1 MYVNIYYEASD
12 CHLSDYDLL
21 QGMLLCLEEHEASL
35 THDPEDE
42 EIENCFSFR
51 VPGST
56 QSQVYLNAI
65 NRVLSWIRHVD
76 TRGLPFHREDVF
88 QSGLGLNFMAPQ

>member
-1 MYVNIYYEASD
+1 MWVNIYYDASD
-12 CHLSDYDLL
+12 CYLSDYELL
-21 QGMLLCLEEHEASL
+21 QGMLWRLEEHEASL

-56 QSQVYLNAI
+56 QPQAYLNAI
-65 NRVLSWIRHVD
+65 NRVLSWIRHVN
-76 TRGLPFHREDVF
+76 TRGLPFDRADVF